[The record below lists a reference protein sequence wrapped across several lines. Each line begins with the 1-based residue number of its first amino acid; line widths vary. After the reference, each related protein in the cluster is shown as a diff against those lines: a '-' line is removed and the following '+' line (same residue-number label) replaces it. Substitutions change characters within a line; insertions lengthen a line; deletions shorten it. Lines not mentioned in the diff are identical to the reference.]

1 MRLENE
7 VAIITGGGSGMGRTG
22 AIRFAE
28 EGAAVVV
35 ADLNLE
41 SAQETVRLVE
51 ENGGRAIAV
60 QSDVSTFQGNQDAVD
75 AAINTYGSLS
85 IVWAN
90 AGVATQVKPL
100 LEATEADEKHFDL
113 MNAVN
118 VKGPWHMAR
127 AAMPHLKESKGS
139 MVITAS
145 LSGLTARP
153 GNSACSATKGA
164 AVQLTRA
171 LAIEFAPDVRVNSIC
186 PVATETPMQDV
197 FTPGDM
203 AKVIQPKIIAG
214 IPMGRLATTTD
225 MADAALFLASREAGM
240 ISGHNL
246 PVDGGSLC

>member
-22 AIRFAE
+22 AIRFAT
-28 EGAAVVV
+28 EGAEIVV
-35 ADLNLE
+35 ADLNLAA
-41 SAQETVRLVE
+41 AQETVKLVE
-51 ENGGRAIAV
+51 AAGGRAIAIK
-60 QSDVSTFQGNQDAVD
+60 SDVGSLQGNQDAVT
-75 AAINTYGSLS
+75 AALDTYGKLS

-90 AGVATQVKPL
+90 AGVATSVKPL
-100 LEATEADEKHFDL
+100 IEAEDSDEKHFDL
-113 MNAVN
+113 MHAVN

-127 AAMPHLKESKGS
+127 AAMPHLKEQNGS

-153 GNSACSATKGA
+153 GNSAYSATKGA
-164 AVQLTRA
+164 AVQITRA
-171 LAIEFAPDVRVNSIC
+171 LAIEFAPHVRVNSIC
-186 PVATETPMQDV
+186 PVATETPMQAV

-214 IPMGRLATTTD
+214 IPMGRLATTDD
-225 MADAALFLASREAGM
+225 MSNAALFLASREASM
-240 ISGHNL
+240 ITGHNL